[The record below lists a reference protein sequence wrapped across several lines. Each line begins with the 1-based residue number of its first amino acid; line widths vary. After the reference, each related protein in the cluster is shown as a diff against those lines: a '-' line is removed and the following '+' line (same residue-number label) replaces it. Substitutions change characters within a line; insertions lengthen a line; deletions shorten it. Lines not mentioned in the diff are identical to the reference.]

1 MKDVAD
7 CPSPHEVVERAQRL
21 LNRRVRI
28 EAVDYVQVDVVGP
41 EPTQARLA
49 GSQDVPS

>member
-1 MKDVAD
+1 VLSVSSIGV
-7 CPSPHEVVERAQRL
+7 CG
-21 LNRRVRI
+21 I